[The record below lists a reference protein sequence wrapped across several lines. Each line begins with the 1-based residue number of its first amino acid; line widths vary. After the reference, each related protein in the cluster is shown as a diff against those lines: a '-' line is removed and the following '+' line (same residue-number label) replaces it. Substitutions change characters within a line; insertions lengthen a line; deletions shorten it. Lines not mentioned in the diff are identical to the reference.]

1 MNAALKRYAERIDNA
16 SLRERALLF
25 AAAAL
30 VLVFVMNAL
39 LIKPLRDT
47 QRRLGTDLAQ
57 RQGELRTV
65 QAELQRLARARD
77 ADPDAQNRRRAAELR
92 AELAALEAKV
102 AGEQK
107 RFTSPQRMREVLEE
121 MLERDKRLRLVDLK
135 TLPITDLSASQG
147 QAGRRVFRHGVELTL
162 AGSYLDLHAYLKA
175 LEGLSTQLY
184 WGRAEMSVT
193 GHPVATLKLTVYTLS
208 FDQAWLVV

>member
-1 MNAALKRYAERIDNA
+1 MKAALKRYADRVDGA
-16 SLRERALLF
+16 TLRERALLF

-30 VLVFVMNAL
+30 ILVFVVNAV
-39 LIKPLRDT
+39 LIKPLRDKE
-47 QRRLGTDLAQ
+47 RRLGADIAQ
-57 RQGELRTV
+57 RERELRTV
-65 QAELQRLARARD
+65 QSEMQRMVRSRET
-77 ADPDAQNRRRAAELR
+77 DPDARNRKRTTELR
-92 AELAALEAKV
+92 AELAELDARI

-107 RFTSPQRMREVLEE
+107 RFTSPQKMRAVLEE

-135 TLPITDLSASQG
+135 TLEITDLSSSQG
-147 QAGRRVFRHGVELTL
+147 PAGRRVFRHGVELTL

-184 WGRAEMSVT
+184 WGRAEMSVS
-193 GHPVATLKLTVYTLS
+193 GYPVATLRLTVYTLS

>member
-1 MNAALKRYAERIDNA
+1 MKRYFERIDNA
-16 SLRERALLF
+16 TLRERALLF

-30 VLVFVMNAL
+30 ILIFFAYST

-47 QRRLGTDLAQ
+47 QRRVSADLAQ
-57 RQGELRTV
+57 REGELRTV
-65 QAELQRLARARD
+65 HSELQKLARTRD
-77 ADPDAQNRRRAAELR
+77 ADPDAQNRQRVSELR
-92 AELAALEAKV
+92 AEVAALDAKIT
-102 AGEQK
+102 GEQR

-135 TLPITDLSASQG
+135 TLPVTDLAASQG
-147 QAGRRVFRHGVELTL
+147 PAARRVFRHGLELTL
-162 AGSYLDLHAYLKA
+162 AGSYLDLHAYLAA

-193 GHPVATLKLTVYTLS
+193 GYPVATLKLTVFTLS

>member
-1 MNAALKRYAERIDNA
+1 VNAALKRYAERIDNA